1 MEICTGTGTVPLL
14 SRVCLVGGIV
24 PNATNYIS
32 SADSKLSFVGLKKK
46 VWQCPQAPQ
55 GDAQVMIMCVSN
67 LGYTEALSPS
77 SYALPHN
84 ERND

>member
-1 MEICTGTGTVPLL
+1 MRRITF
-14 SRVCLVGGIV
+14 
-24 PNATNYIS
+24 IS

-67 LGYTEALSPS
+67 LGYTEALSHCDEAQPS